1 MLNLFV
7 KATTIR
13 VEEGVFYDKEAES
26 VLEDKNL
33 TDSKISQELIDKD
46 NPTENVKPSEIDFL
60 RKKLDLATQIDFTL
74 LGDLAGLSK
83 EAKEEA
89 VVTAAK

>member
-7 KATTIR
+7 KATIIR

-33 TDSKISQELIDKD
+33 TDSEISQELIDI
-46 NPTENVKPSEIDFL
+46 ENVKPSEIDFL
-60 RKKLDLATQIDFTL
+60 RKKPDLATQID
-74 LGDLAGLSK
+74 GDLAGLSK

>member
-1 MLNLFV
+1 MTKKYEKEV
-7 KATTIR
+7 
-13 VEEGVFYDKEAES
+13 KEAES

-33 TDSKISQELIDKD
+33 TDSEISQELIDKD

-60 RKKLDLATQIDFTL
+60 RKKPDLATQIDFTL
-74 LGDLAGLSK
+74 LGDLAVLSK

-89 VVTAAK
+89 EVAVAK

>member
-1 MLNLFV
+1 MTRKYEKEV
-7 KATTIR
+7 
-13 VEEGVFYDKEAES
+13 KEAES

-33 TDSKISQELIDKD
+33 TDGKISQELIDKD

-60 RKKLDLATQIDFTL
+60 RKKPDLATQIDFTL

-83 EAKEEA
+83 EAKEA
-89 VVTAAK
+89 AAVTAAK

>member
-33 TDSKISQELIDKD
+33 TDSEISQELIDKD
-46 NPTENVKPSEIDFL
+46 NPIENVKPSEIDFL
-60 RKKLDLATQIDFTL
+60 RKKPDLATQID
-74 LGDLAGLSK
+74 GDLAGLSK

>member
-33 TDSKISQELIDKD
+33 TDSEISQELIDKD
-46 NPTENVKPSEIDFL
+46 NPTENVKPSEVDFL
-60 RKKLDLATQIDFTL
+60 RKKPDLATQTYLTL
-74 LGDLAGLSK
+74 LSNLTGLSK

-89 VVTAAK
+89 AVTAAK